1 MDPSTNYYK
10 TKRTL
15 LLFVGALL
23 LSMVAGLKIG
33 EEKIAFLPLKLEHP
47 DWLTHI
53 LVVAVLFYLF
63 QFSLQWAAQLSE
75 IQTNIFHRI
84 DFFAITTIT
93 VGSLLF
99 YMGWMGWPYVQ
110 KFASAFIIE
119 FFGSH
124 FFLIIAAA
132 VLSFLSSWI
141 IEVSAN
147 YVGRMLRNREASGDE
162 TIMARLKSNTWIL
175 STARGK
181 GKEISF
187 NDDNT
192 IGEGANENENKW
204 RVRNGLLEIMNSQGR
219 VFSRF
224 SYDDEKD
231 RFVHTNDP
239 DTLSNRAQTMRPK

>member
-33 EEKIAFLPLKLEHP
+33 DEKLALFSLKLEHP

-53 LVVAVLFYLF
+53 LVVAVLFYLI

-84 DFFAITTIT
+84 DFFSITTIT

-110 KFASAFIIE
+110 KFASAFLIE

-132 VLSFLSSWI
+132 TLSFLASWI

-147 YVGRMLRNREASGDE
+147 YVGRMLRNKEASGDE
-162 TIMARLKSNTWIL
+162 TIMARL
-175 STARGK
+175 
-181 GKEISF
+181 
-187 NDDNT
+187 
-192 IGEGANENENKW
+192 
-204 RVRNGLLEIMNSQGR
+204 GR
-219 VFSRF
+219 VLINADIGRMSALGPNRTCR
-224 SYDDEKD
+224 DGGND
-231 RFVHTNDP
+231 VNDP
-239 DTLSNRAQTMRPK
+239 LRSYGGAKFWTATSSLV